1 MNAQSCLAA
10 SDVAT
15 FQLQHLPMSL
25 EAGPPREVKN
35 LTLKKLQGALKKAGI
50 HWLQEPEQMILLE
63 LLQQETWQ
71 ISADFSRFQIS
82 VDSATLHPLSCY

>member
-1 MNAQSCLAA
+1 
-10 SDVAT
+10 
-15 FQLQHLPMSL
+15 MSL

-35 LTLKKLQGALKKAGI
+35 LALKKLQGALKKAGI

-71 ISADFSRFQIS
+71 ISADFRFQLI
-82 VDSATLHPLSCY
+82 PLLCIRLAVTRTY

>member
-15 FQLQHLPMSL
+15 FQLQHLPMTL
-25 EAGPPREVKN
+25 EAGPPREVKF

-50 HWLQEPEQMILLE
+50 HWLQEAQQMSLLE
-63 LLQQETWQ
+63 LLQQETWHFQ
-71 ISADFSRFQIS
+71 SSDFQIP
-82 VDSATLHPLSCY
+82 LHLAFFA